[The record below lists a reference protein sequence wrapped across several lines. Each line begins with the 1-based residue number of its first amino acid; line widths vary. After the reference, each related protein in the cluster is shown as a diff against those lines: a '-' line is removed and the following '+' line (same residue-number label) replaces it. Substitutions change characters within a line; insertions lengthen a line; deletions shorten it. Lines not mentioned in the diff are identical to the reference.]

1 MKLFSSGKNQ
11 AAIMRSFP
19 VGWQAKRIDAFA
31 KVVSGA
37 TPWRQKYTDFF
48 YSGNIHW
55 LKTGDLNNGA
65 IYDSEEKITEAA
77 IKATSCVILPENTVL
92 LAMYGGFK
100 QIGRTGLLKI
110 KAATNQA
117 ISAILHDESEIKS
130 AYLQCWLNFNVDYW
144 RKVAASSRKDPNI
157 TKKDIDSFIVLYPT
171 IKEQDLIVSILDC
184 WEKALGNIKKQ
195 IKLKNELKQGLMQ
208 QLVTGKKRFKEFI
221 ESTARRETPYG
232 KIPLDWEYPSMREI
246 AEEVSERNSNGK
258 EITVLSCT
266 KYDGLV
272 SSQEYFG
279 KRVFSKDT
287 SDYKIVKRRQFA
299 YATNHIEEGSIGLLE
314 NFEEGLVSPM
324 YTVFKTRPDVHPP
337 FLFKLF
343 KTELYRHI
351 FEVNTSASVDRRGSL
366 RWKQFSSIH
375 VPLPS
380 FGEQVKI
387 SDYIELHDKEISL
400 MQKQLDLLN
409 SQKTGL
415 MQKLLTGQV
424 R

>member
-1 MKLFSSGKNQ
+1 MVPKGWDKKKLSDMALINPTKTKKINNDDYVTF
-11 AAIMRSFP
+11 
-19 VGWQAKRIDAFA
+19 FA
-31 KVVSGA
+31 MS
-37 TPWRQKYTDFF
+37 D
-48 YSGNIHW
+48 I
-55 LKTGDLNNGA
+55 
-65 IYDSEEKITEAA
+65 SEEGRVLNYNIRKYKEVCVGYTPFEDGDILIAKITPCFENGKGTLVTNLKNGVGFGSTEFHVLRPLKDKTYPKFLFQFTKSRFFRRLGEVNMVGTAGQ
-77 IKATSCVILPENTVL
+77 KRVPTNFLTSTKFIFPPLPEQRKISVL
-92 LAMYGGFK
+92 LS
-100 QIGRTGLLKI
+100 TW
-110 KAATNQA
+110 
-117 ISAILHDESEIKS
+117 D
-130 AYLQCWLNFNVDYW
+130 
-144 RKVAASSRKDPNI
+144 
-157 TKKDIDSFIVLYPT
+157 
-171 IKEQDLIVSILDC
+171 
-184 WEKALGNIKKQ
+184 KALENTTKLLDAKK
-195 IKLKNELKQGLMQ
+195 KHKHGLIQ
-208 QLVTGKKRFKEFI
+208 QLVTGKKRFKKFMG
-221 ESTARRETPYG
+221 TPAKRETPYG
-232 KIPLDWEYPSMREI
+232 EIPKDWEYPLLKEI
-246 AEEVSERNSNGK
+246 AEEVTERNINGR

-272 SSQEYFG
+272 SSQEYFR

-287 SDYKIVKRRQFA
+287 SDYKIVKRSQFA

-387 SDYIELHDKEISL
+387 SDYIELHDKEIFL
-400 MQKQLDLLN
+400 MQKQLELLN

-415 MQKLLTGQV
+415 MQKLLTGQIRV
-424 R
+424 KV